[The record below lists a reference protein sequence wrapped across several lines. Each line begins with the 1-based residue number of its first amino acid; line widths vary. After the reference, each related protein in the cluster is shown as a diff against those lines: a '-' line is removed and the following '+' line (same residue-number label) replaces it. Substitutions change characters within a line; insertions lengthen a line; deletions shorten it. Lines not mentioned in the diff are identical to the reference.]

1 MLELIA
7 MATMLIDHIGAV
19 FFPITIVL
27 RAIGRISF
35 PIYCYL
41 LVRGYK
47 STRNYS
53 KYLGRLILLAMI
65 SQPLYQE
72 LFDVKR
78 ANVIFTLAICL
89 LVLNQLEKPGLIN
102 IVFVILLAIFLSLGF
117 EYGPYAMF
125 LVSTY
130 KYIKNPRSII
140 FIHILLN
147 AVFFGLFSI
156 QQLSILGS
164 LVIMMLEE
172 KKLELQFNR
181 TIYRVF
187 YPMHLLCLLVI
198 KGGLK
203 LL

>member
-7 MATMLIDHIGAV
+7 MVTMIIDHIGAV
-19 FFPITIVL
+19 FLPNTVVL
-27 RAIGRISF
+27 RVIGRISF

-41 LVRGYK
+41 LVRGYHRTK
-47 STRNYS
+47 NYS

-89 LVLNQLEKPGLIN
+89 LLIKLLEMPGLKN
-102 IVFVILLAIFLSLGF
+102 IVFVISLAIFLSSSL
-117 EYGPYAMF
+117 EYGSYAVF
-125 LVSTY
+125 LVLTY
-130 KYIKNPRSII
+130 KYMENPTCII
-140 FIHILLN
+140 FVHMLLN
-147 AVFFGLFSI
+147 TLFFGFYSI

-164 LVIMMLEE
+164 LVISMLE
-172 KKLELQFNR
+172 KKRMPEVQINR

-187 YPMHLLCLLVI
+187 YPMHMLCLLII
-198 KGGLK
+198 KRYLQ
-203 LL
+203 L